1 MHITYAASSPGSGGT
16 KLDGNF
22 FVGPRSPRAPLKAK
36 KGSGVHLV
44 HGDMETS
51 ERNLTE
57 VKFTKYI
64 NDIFLGIVIFLDNL
78 SIFHLSNAKKKYRI
92 FCEKKHNTN

>member
-1 MHITYAASSPGSGGT
+1 MHITYAVSTPGSGGT

-51 ERNLTE
+51 ECNLTE

-78 SIFHLSNAKKKYRI
+78 SIFHLSNAKKKVS
-92 FCEKKHNTN
+92 HLL

>member
-36 KGSGVHLV
+36 KGSRVHLV

>member
-1 MHITYAASSPGSGGT
+1 MGISLSVPDLHAHRLKQT
-16 KLDGNF
+16 K
-22 FVGPRSPRAPLKAK
+22 R
-36 KGSGVHLV
+36 SGVHLV

-51 ERNLTE
+51 ECNLTE